1 MITANDLREGM
12 SIDIDNVLYT
22 VEEFQHVKRGRG
34 GAFVRTK
41 LKNLRTS
48 QSIKKIFQPN
58 EKVKD
63 AFIEEKSAQYLYREK
78 DNFHFMD
85 LETFEER
92 VVFKENLDKK
102 IDLFRENIKVTLR
115 LYKGEVISVE
125 LPNFIELK
133 VKKAS
138 PGVKGDTVGAATKM
152 VVLETG
158 YVLKVPLFVKEGDVV
173 RIDTRSGEYISKR

>member
-12 SIDIDNVLYT
+12 SIDIDGVLYV

-41 LKNLRTS
+41 LKNLQTS
-48 QSIKKIFQPN
+48 QIIKKNFQPD
-58 EKVKD
+58 EKIKD

-78 DNFHFMD
+78 NDFYFMD

-92 VVFKENLDKK
+92 VVSKENLGDKTNF
-102 IDLFRENIKVTLR
+102 FRENIKVTLR
-115 LYKGEVISVE
+115 LYEGKVIAVD
-125 LPNFIELK
+125 LPNFVELK

-138 PGVKGDTVGAATKM
+138 PGVKGDTVGTATKM
-152 VVLETG
+152 VALETD
-158 YVLKVPLFVKEGDVV
+158 YVLKVPLFVKEGDMVC
-173 RIDTRSGEYISKR
+173 IDTRSGEYIGKK